1 MDRNNLTEREMGAAF
16 HDISSYIPMISRGM
30 RIYYDCGLQKYNI
43 GWSQQFLLEHIYNN
57 PGVKPQELT
66 DTYRV
71 EKCTTTRGLKRLYD
85 EGYIE
90 IETDPA
96 DHRSKR
102 LYPAKKADG
111 VMDHIKYLR
120 SRFDRILMH
129 DISCPDLTQF
139 ETTLK
144 KLHDNLAEEIK
155 IQREGHAAGPGTS
168 PVSGD

>member
-1 MDRNNLTEREMGAAF
+1 MEQTF
-16 HDISSYIPMISRGM
+16 CDISRYIPMISRGM

-57 PGVKPQELT
+57 PGVKPQDLT

-90 IETDPA
+90 IETDRT

-102 LYPAKKADG
+102 LYPSVKADG
-111 VMDHIKYLR
+111 VMDHIKNLR
-120 SRFDRILMH
+120 SQFDRIIMQ
-129 DISCPDLTQF
+129 DISSQDLRQF
-139 ETTLK
+139 ESVLK

-155 IQREGHAAGPGTS
+155 SQREGQRN
-168 PVSGD
+168 D